1 MSLEYLFCA
10 KSEEVLKTFWG
21 GGVKMDRRMWN
32 SPILTSTSRICL
44 QMELF
49 SVLTEHL
56 LNTNR
61 TLWTPKNT
69 RKIPTQPNRMK
80 ERKEEIAKEQHPW
93 QGAKGWGG
101 IPSLRETPSLW
112 GSQLGQRRNFRG
124 SEGNQQPVWE
134 VGQNKICASCIPQPE
149 LCICR
154 CGGSLRA
161 EKWDL
166 ESRPREGT
174 TVSLDTKT

>member
-1 MSLEYLFCA
+1 
-10 KSEEVLKTFWG
+10 
-21 GGVKMDRRMWN
+21 MDRRMWN

-80 ERKEEIAKEQHPW
+80 EEKKEIAKEQHPW
-93 QGAKGWGG
+93 QGLKDEAFLHSRNPFTLGKSAGTKKELQRIRGE
-101 IPSLRETPSLW
+101 PAASLR
-112 GSQLGQRRNFRG
+112 
-124 SEGNQQPVWE
+124 
-134 VGQNKICASCIPQPE
+134 
-149 LCICR
+149 
-154 CGGSLRA
+154 
-161 EKWDL
+161 
-166 ESRPREGT
+166 
-174 TVSLDTKT
+174 

>member
-1 MSLEYLFCA
+1 
-10 KSEEVLKTFWG
+10 
-21 GGVKMDRRMWN
+21 MDRRMWN

-93 QGAKGWGG
+93 
-101 IPSLRETPSLW
+101 
-112 GSQLGQRRNFRG
+112 RG
-124 SEGNQQPVWE
+124 KLKDEEAFLHSEKPLHSGEVSWDKEGTSEDQGNQQPV
-134 VGQNKICASCIPQPE
+134 
-149 LCICR
+149 
-154 CGGSLRA
+154 
-161 EKWDL
+161 
-166 ESRPREGT
+166 
-174 TVSLDTKT
+174 